1 MKRITDFERASIEL
15 IEAEIVTALENIELY
30 DSMGE
35 YGLAQ
40 MWTEFLDTLVKYAKD
55 RIWLIMNYN

>member
-1 MKRITDFERASIEL
+1 MKRITNFERASKEL

-40 MWTEFLDTLVKYAKD
+40 MWTEFLDTLVKYTKD
-55 RIWLIMNYN
+55 RT

>member
-15 IEAEIVTALENIELY
+15 IEAEIIVALENIELY

-35 YGLAQ
+35 HGLAQ
-40 MWTEFLDTLVKYAKD
+40 MWTEFLDTLVEYTKD
-55 RIWLIMNYN
+55 KK